1 MLRRLCQADAQT
13 RQDSGRER
21 QSASDRPAD
30 VACVDSVRTRWGR
43 RGFRKRSGCRISTAS
58 VAPSGAPGAA
68 ATVALRAAEAGCDA
82 CIGTSPAPPWP
93 IPAYAGEWTWRV
105 WRAGTPDAATSSF
118 GPWAAQREWC
128 TRSATSM
135 VGSVRTRWV
144 QRRAPVVRAC
154 IASSIACARVAAM
167 IFEVR
172 RKTQDGHVV
181 RLKTGSATRVAGSW
195 IVHVRFRTALP
206 CPDLYIYI
214 YFCRPLA
221 FPFRALCR
229 AALMRTVCRRVV

>member
-1 MLRRLCQADAQT
+1 
-13 RQDSGRER
+13 
-21 QSASDRPAD
+21 
-30 VACVDSVRTRWGR
+30 
-43 RGFRKRSGCRISTAS
+43 
-58 VAPSGAPGAA
+58 
-68 ATVALRAAEAGCDA
+68 
-82 CIGTSPAPPWP
+82 
-93 IPAYAGEWTWRV
+93 
-105 WRAGTPDAATSSF
+105 
-118 GPWAAQREWC
+118 
-128 TRSATSM
+128 
-135 VGSVRTRWV
+135 
-144 QRRAPVVRAC
+144 
-154 IASSIACARVAAM
+154 M

-195 IVHVRFRTALP
+195 IVHVRSRTALP